1 MSFHKNA
8 IRYIVNG
15 QGKYG
20 KYLQTIE
27 MLTGFFVVNL
37 DYIIASIFDADILGF
52 RWKVTWLIIN
62 VCYLP
67 VVVMM
72 WRTPIPRSLHVDK
85 IVRLALQA
93 VCMHALFFFSI
104 LTFLDSWVHNVSF
117 YVWFYV
123 SMVVMLPLG
132 WTLCRL
138 FVKKLRR
145 KGRNYS
151 AAVIVGTNPTAL
163 WLREEMLS
171 DPGYG
176 YKCWGFFSKDRDDAM
191 ADAENYLGTVDDLE
205 DFIGKNEVREI
216 YYTLSGEDYETMHR
230 VIKIADDNV
239 LHFYYVPPLSKYVSR
254 AARLS
259 NIGQVPVLNIRKYPL
274 SGTVNR
280 VLKRAFD
287 VAMSSA
293 FLLVSPI
300 IFIPVAVAIKIS
312 SPGPVFFRQRRTG
325 YLGKEFNCWKFR
337 TMRVNADS
345 DKVQA
350 GRNDV
355 RVTRL
360 GEFLRHSSIDELPQ
374 FINVLKGDMSV
385 VGPRPHMIKHT
396 DDYRKLIDKY
406 MTRHLIK
413 PGITGW
419 AQVKG
424 FRGQTEELW
433 QMEKRVENDVW
444 YIENWSFLLDI
455 KIIVLTVINVFR
467 GEENAF

>member
-1 MSFHKNA
+1 M
-8 IRYIVNG
+8 NG

-27 MLTGFFVVNL
+27 MLTGFLVVNL

-52 RWKVTWLIIN
+52 RWKVTWLIVN

-67 VVVMM
+67 AVVMV
-72 WRTPIPRSLHVDK
+72 RRKPIPRSWHIDK
-85 IVRLALQA
+85 IVSLALQA
-93 VCMHALFFFSI
+93 VALHALFFFSI

-117 YVWFYV
+117 YIWFYV
-123 SMVVMLPLG
+123 SMLIMLPLG
-132 WTLCRL
+132 WALSRL

-145 KGRNYS
+145 RGRNYS

-176 YKCWGFFSKDRDDAM
+176 YKCWGFFSTEKTDALKG
-191 ADAENYLGTVDDLE
+191 DESNYLGTIDDLAE
-205 DFIGKNEVREI
+205 FIGNNEVREI
-216 YYTLSGEDYETMHR
+216 YYTLSGEDYATMQR
-230 VIKIADDNV
+230 VIKIADDNMV
-239 LHFYYVPPLSKYVSR
+239 HFYYVPPLSKYVSR

-259 NIGQVPVLNIRKYPL
+259 SIGQVPVLNIRKYPL
-274 SGTVNR
+274 SSIVNR

-287 VAMSSA
+287 VVVSGT

-300 IFIPVAVAIKIS
+300 IFIPVAVAIKVS

-325 YLGKEFNCWKFR
+325 YLGKEFSCWKFR
-337 TMRVNADS
+337 TMKINADS
-345 DKVQA
+345 DTVQA
-350 GRNDV
+350 ERHDSRIT
-355 RVTRL
+355 RV
-360 GEFLRHSSIDELPQ
+360 GEFLRHTSIDELPQ
-374 FINVLKGDMSV
+374 FINVLVGDMSV

-406 MTRHLIK
+406 MTRHMIK

-455 KIIVLTVINVFR
+455 KIIVLTVINMFK

>member
-1 MSFHKNA
+1 M
-8 IRYIVNG
+8 
-15 QGKYG
+15 
-20 KYLQTIE
+20 
-27 MLTGFFVVNL
+27 VNL
-37 DYIIASIFDADILGF
+37 DYVVASLFDNDILGF
-52 RWKVTWLIIN
+52 RWKVTWLIVN
-62 VCYLP
+62 VCLMP
-67 VVVMM
+67 VFVVM

-93 VCMHALFFFSI
+93 VLLHALFFFSI

-117 YVWFYV
+117 YIWFYV
-123 SMVVMLPLG
+123 LMVVMLPLG
-132 WTLCRL
+132 WTVCRL

-176 YKCWGFFSKDRDDAM
+176 YKCWGFFSKDDAPGQ
-191 ADAENYLGTVDDLE
+191 DLSPELYLGSIDNLE
-205 DFIGKNEVREI
+205 KFIRENEVREI
-216 YYTLSGEDYETMHR
+216 YYTLSGEDYATMHR
-230 VIKIADDNV
+230 VIKIADDNMV
-239 LHFYYVPPLSKYVSR
+239 HFYYVPPLSRYVSR

-274 SGTVNR
+274 SSIVNR
-280 VLKRAFD
+280 VLKRSFD
-287 VAMSSA
+287 VVVSFT
-293 FLLVSPI
+293 FLLVSPL
-300 IFIPVAVAIKIS
+300 IFIPVAVAIKAS
-312 SPGPVFFRQRRTG
+312 SPGPVFFKQRRTG

-337 TMRVNADS
+337 TMKVNPDS
-345 DKVQA
+345 DRLQA
-350 GRNDV
+350 GRNDS
-355 RVTRL
+355 RVTRV

-374 FINVLKGDMSV
+374 FINVLKGDMSI

-444 YIENWSFLLDI
+444 YIENWSFLLDL
-455 KIIVLTVINVFR
+455 KIMVLTVINAFR
-467 GEENAF
+467 GEENAY